1 MLFRLFRLYLGG
13 GLLGAGQ
20 CVVINGK
27 MKGKLRLT
35 FLPNEEEMGGVSL
48 GALIVHFGKKKR
60 GRVRSLFHFI
70 FSQHCRT
77 TDTFVTTTMFQS
89 KSYSHSVKVNL
100 CCVVSQF

>member
-1 MLFRLFRLYLGG
+1 MLFRLFRLYLGF

-35 FLPNEEEMGGVSL
+35 FLPIRVSL
-48 GALIVHFGKKKR
+48 GAIIVHFGKKKR

-89 KSYSHSVKVNL
+89 KSYSHSVQIK
-100 CCVVSQF
+100 

>member
-35 FLPNEEEMGGVSL
+35 FLPIRVNL
-48 GALIVHFGKKKR
+48 GAIIVHFGKKKR

-89 KSYSHSVKVNL
+89 KSYSHSVQIK
-100 CCVVSQF
+100 

>member
-35 FLPNEEEMGGVSL
+35 FLPIRVSL
-48 GALIVHFGKKKR
+48 DAIIVHFGKKKR

-89 KSYSHSVKVNL
+89 KSYSHSVQIK
-100 CCVVSQF
+100 

>member
-35 FLPNEEEMGGVSL
+35 FLPIRVRL
-48 GALIVHFGKKKR
+48 DAIIVHFGKKKR

-89 KSYSHSVKVNL
+89 KSYSHSVQIK
-100 CCVVSQF
+100 

>member
-35 FLPNEEEMGGVSL
+35 FLPIRVSL
-48 GALIVHFGKKKR
+48 DAIIVHFGEKKR

-89 KSYSHSVKVNL
+89 KSYSHSVQIK
-100 CCVVSQF
+100 

>member
-35 FLPNEEEMGGVSL
+35 FLPIRVSL
-48 GALIVHFGKKKR
+48 GAIIVHFGKKKR

>member
-35 FLPNEEEMGGVSL
+35 FLSNEDKMGVVSL

-60 GRVRSLFHFI
+60 GRVRSLFHFT

-77 TDTFVTTTMFQS
+77 TDTFVTTTVFQS
-89 KSYSHSVKVNL
+89 KSYSHSVQIK
-100 CCVVSQF
+100 

>member
-1 MLFRLFRLYLGG
+1 MLFRLFRLYLAG

-35 FLPNEEEMGGVSL
+35 FLPIRVSL
-48 GALIVHFGKKKR
+48 GAIIVHFGKKKR

-89 KSYSHSVKVNL
+89 KSYSHSVQIK
-100 CCVVSQF
+100 

>member
-20 CVVINGK
+20 SVVINGK

-35 FLPNEEEMGGVSL
+35 FLPIRVSL
-48 GALIVHFGKKKR
+48 GAIIVHFGKKKR

-77 TDTFVTTTMFQS
+77 TDTFVTTTVFQS
-89 KSYSHSVKVNL
+89 KSYSHSVQIK
-100 CCVVSQF
+100 

>member
-27 MKGKLRLT
+27 MKRKLRLT
-35 FLPNEEEMGGVSL
+35 FLPIRVSL
-48 GALIVHFGKKKR
+48 GAIIVHFGKKKR

-89 KSYSHSVKVNL
+89 KSYSHSVQIK
-100 CCVVSQF
+100 